1 MNTICDI
8 KKEDQGATWTTM
20 NHRKWLTAQYSYK
33 VYIELLQYLKNSIKL
48 NFNEKYANFAYLTII
63 RIKFLLTF

>member
-48 NFNEKYANFAYLTII
+48 NFNKNMLI
-63 RIKFLLTF
+63 LLTLQLFESNSY

>member
-33 VYIELLQYLKNSIKL
+33 VYIELLQHLKNSIKL
-48 NFNEKYANFAYLTII
+48 NFNEKYANFT
-63 RIKFLLTF
+63 